1 MKYERL
7 TPKTLLSDVLK
18 EYRLCCYGEPTIE
31 KFGGHGIVELIDRLV
46 EIEDKIE
53 SGEIDYVSDR
63 DKGIARLTAENQR
76 LREEAAEQKSI
87 AEYEHA
93 TQMEWFRIACDY
105 KAENAELRARLEKAV
120 ELQFSNGDEVYAIMD
135 TLLYTGVI
143 PVTIKS
149 ADVVYE
155 VFDGE
160 QITTQHRTR
169 IFATRAE
176 AEARLKE
183 IKENNND

>member
-1 MKYERL
+1 MKEYPESRL
-7 TPKTLLSDVLK
+7 TDLLIEFDEMGFCPTTVCPHPEQYAIEWK
-18 EYRLCCYGEPTIE
+18 EQ
-31 KFGGHGIVELIDRLV
+31 IVK
-46 EIEDKIE
+46 EI
-53 SGEIDYVSDR
+53 
-63 DKGIARLTAENQR
+63 
-76 LREEAAEQKSI
+76 QKL
-87 AEYEHA
+87 
-93 TQMEWFRIACDY
+93 Q
-105 KAENAELRARLEKAV
+105 AENAELRARLEKAV

-176 AEARLKE
+176 AEAHLKE
-183 IKENNND
+183 LQGGAR

>member
-1 MKYERL
+1 MKGLFIYQKGSISDYLDNELERTKEYLKKIGIATVAYGREYQAPQMVLIPDDNEKDAEISRL
-7 TPKTLLSDVLK
+7 T
-18 EYRLCCYGEPTIE
+18 
-31 KFGGHGIVELIDRLV
+31 
-46 EIEDKIE
+46 
-53 SGEIDYVSDR
+53 
-63 DKGIARLTAENQR
+63 
-76 LREEAAEQKSI
+76 
-87 AEYEHA
+87 
-93 TQMEWFRIACDY
+93 
-105 KAENAELRARLEKAV
+105 AENAELRARLEKAV

-149 ADVVYE
+149 AYVVYE

-183 IKENNND
+183 LQGGER